1 MKKVLL
7 LGVLL
12 LLVTGCGK
20 ESVTNLDLK
29 KASEEVASIYT
40 NMEDMDKDEL
50 KAIYGLDVSL
60 LDEYEIK
67 SSSLSNGYF
76 YAILKVDDKNTKEV
90 KKQMDNLFK
99 VLENQSDLYSPEAVK
114 LIKNRLETSIGNY
127 LIYIVSEDND
137 AMYDVIKG
145 YVE

>member
-1 MKKVLL
+1 MKKVLIL
-7 LGVLL
+7 FVLL
-12 LLVTGCGK
+12 FLVTGCGK

-99 VLENQSDLYSPEAVK
+99 VLESQSDLYSPEAVK

>member
-1 MKKVLL
+1 MKKVLIL
-7 LGVLL
+7 FVLL
-12 LLVTGCGK
+12 FLVTGCGK

-60 LDEYEIK
+60 LDEYEVK